1 MLIVERGYNKV
12 WMMNDS
18 MNEYQLTRNFEY
30 RQYTLM
36 EEARRERLKAEVMRA
51 ARQQRRLRRLRA
63 TNDVLGWLRTR
74 FLGFQQPAVDKPC
87 YPMDDC
93 LETSL
98 T

>member
-1 MLIVERGYNKV
+1 
-12 WMMNDS
+12 MNDS

-30 RQYTLM
+30 RQQTLM
-36 EEARRERLKAEVMRA
+36 EEARRERLKADVLRA
-51 ARQQRRLRRLRA
+51 ARRQQRLRRLRA
-63 TNDVLGWLRTR
+63 TNDLLGWLRAR
-74 FLGFQQPAVDKPC
+74 FLGFQQPEPNEPC